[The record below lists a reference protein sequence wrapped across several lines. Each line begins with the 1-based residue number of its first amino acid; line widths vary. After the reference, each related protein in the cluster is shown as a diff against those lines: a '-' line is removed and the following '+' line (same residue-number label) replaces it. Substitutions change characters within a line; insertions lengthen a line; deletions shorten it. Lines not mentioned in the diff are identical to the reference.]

1 MHGLLQNII
10 YFFGF
15 GLCHQIPE
23 RTLAAGGYL
32 FTVCARDTGTHVGFA
47 ATLVVAALQFHL
59 RKIRPS
65 DLPPWPMLVV
75 VGLLFIPMGIDGA
88 SSYLGLRETTNLIRF
103 FTGLP
108 AGIAVGILVA
118 PLLSAIHA
126 DADPALKAFKSA
138 PEFIGQVLA
147 AAALGSLFYLLYP
160 LLGVLSPWV
169 GILALLSFVISLNLL
184 VLYGL
189 GRLKRPI
196 RRLADWLGPLAW
208 ALLMTLVELAL
219 LDLIRFLVFGV
230 NRGPTSLL
238 EQLLRFF
245 AVN

>member
-1 MHGLLQNII
+1 MHALLQNII

-15 GLCHQIPE
+15 GICHQIPG
-23 RTLAAGGYL
+23 RTLEAGGYL

-47 ATLVVAALQFHL
+47 ATLIVAALQFHL

-75 VGLLFIPMGIDGA
+75 AGLMFIPMGIDGA

-118 PLLSAIHA
+118 PLLSGLHA
-126 DADPALKAFKSA
+126 DADPGLKAFRSA
-138 PEFIGQVLA
+138 PDFIGQVLGA
-147 AAALGSLFYLLYP
+147 AAVGSLFFLLYP

-169 GILALLSFVISLNLL
+169 GIIALLAFVISLNLL
-184 VLYGL
+184 VLSGI
-189 GRLKRPI
+189 GRIKRPI
-196 RRLADWLGPLAW
+196 RRLADWLKPLAVS
-208 ALLMTLVELAL
+208 LLLALVELSL
-219 LDLIRFLVFGV
+219 LDLVRFLVFGV
-230 NRGPTSLL
+230 NRGSSSPI

-245 AVN
+245 ALN